1 LLLFCLSGP
10 FFRSFRAAKRQGISE
25 TASETT
31 LRPRSDKR
39 KGRNDDL
46 AVILFAGHCEGRR
59 PEAIPALEEEI
70 ASQTKLRARSDSFC
84 LSLRGAKP
92 RSNPT
97 DSPSLRAKRSNLR
110 LLRRRKDELAMTCWG
125 SLRGFLF
132 CHCEERSDEAVS
144 GPKRTRLPHPFLL
157 SLKRDC
163 FGDENT
169 TSQ

>member
-1 LLLFCLSGP
+1 MTSP
-10 FFRSFRAAKRQGISE
+10 KS
-25 TASETT
+25 
-31 LRPRSDKR
+31 LRGGEAPEAIWWLRMLR
-39 KGRNDDL
+39 KRNDDL